1 VRSQDQ
7 LASLRKAILSR
18 PWVIWFYLR
27 GPLTRAWDWF
37 ILRALRVNF
46 CRLRQSITS
55 SMNGNKQ
62 RMMLMNRFRISAIT
76 GLLLT
81 AMCTIPVM
89 AQDFVVGP
97 LGYTT
102 YRPVVTYSPIV
113 TTPARIT
120 RYSPIITSYASPV
133 IRTYRPVVR
142 TYRPVVRTYRP
153 VVRTYRPVV
162 RTYRPV
168 VRYPATIGY
177 PAPVV
182 SYRPVVR
189 YRVPVTAYQPSVS
202 AYGPMYMPTGS
213 LLVRPKVYVTGQ
225 PIRNALRAMAP

>member
-1 VRSQDQ
+1 
-7 LASLRKAILSR
+7 
-18 PWVIWFYLR
+18 
-27 GPLTRAWDWF
+27 
-37 ILRALRVNF
+37 
-46 CRLRQSITS
+46 
-55 SMNGNKQ
+55 
-62 RMMLMNRFRISAIT
+62 MNRFRISAIT

-142 TYRPVVRTYRP
+142 TYRPVVR
-153 VVRTYRPVV
+153 
-162 RTYRPV
+162 
-168 VRYPATIGY
+168 YPATIGY

-202 AYGPMYMPTGS
+202 AYGPMYMPAGS